1 MTNADRMVELQ
12 LENIHEVMS
21 ADENSENGSEITEEW
36 FEAII
41 RDLSVDENSE
51 NRSEPTDEELDGR
64 IHDLYL
70 TPGVPRVEFTE
81 KFQTRMRD
89 LLKILLQPLDLESSN
104 GEPLRP
110 PEPSQNNNA

>member
-1 MTNADRMVELQ
+1 MTNADHMVELQ

-21 ADENSENGSEITEEW
+21 ADDNSENGSEITEEW

-41 RDLSVDENSE
+41 RDLSVDDNSE
-51 NRSEPTDEELDGR
+51 NSSDPTDEELDGR

-70 TPGVPRVEFTE
+70 TPGVPREEFTE

>member
-21 ADENSENGSEITEEW
+21 ADDNSENGSEITEE
-36 FEAII
+36 
-41 RDLSVDENSE
+41 
-51 NRSEPTDEELDGR
+51 ELDGL
-64 IHDLYL
+64 IHDLYIN
-70 TPGVPRVEFTE
+70 TGVPREEFTE

-89 LLKILLQPLDLESSN
+89 LLKILLQPLDPESSN
-104 GEPLRP
+104 AEPLRP

>member
-21 ADENSENGSEITEEW
+21 ADDNSENGSEITEEW

-41 RDLSVDENSE
+41 RDLSVDDNSE

-70 TPGVPRVEFTE
+70 TPGVPREEFTE

-89 LLKILLQPLDLESSN
+89 LLKILLQPLDPESSN
-104 GEPLRP
+104 AELLRP

>member
-1 MTNADRMVELQ
+1 MTTADCMVELQ

-41 RDLSVDENSE
+41 RDLSVDDNSE

-70 TPGVPRVEFTE
+70 TPGVPREEFTE

-89 LLKILLQPLDLESSN
+89 LLKILLQPLDPESSN
-104 GEPLRP
+104 AEPPRP
-110 PEPSQNNNA
+110 PEPFQNNNA